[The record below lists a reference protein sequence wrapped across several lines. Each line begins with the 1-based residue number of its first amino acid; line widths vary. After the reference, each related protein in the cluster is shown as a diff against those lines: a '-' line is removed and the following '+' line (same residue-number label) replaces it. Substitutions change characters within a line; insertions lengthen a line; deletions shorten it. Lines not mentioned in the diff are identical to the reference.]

1 MKRPGPEFPG
11 RTTVFHHTLLLQSEA
26 KPDKPDAVTAGR
38 QLAVKRATA
47 HLIHPKDGKV
57 GERRTYPCARS

>member
-1 MKRPGPEFPG
+1 M
-11 RTTVFHHTLLLQSEA
+11 FHHTLLLQSEA